1 MPNSLSVSDIAKM
14 IDHSLLRPN
23 LTEEEF
29 VEGVELSAKYQM
41 ATCSVV
47 PFDIAR
53 AAKMLEGSNVPVS
66 TVVAFPHGT
75 IPTESKVFEGRKSI
89 ENGAAELDMV
99 IAISRM
105 MAGDHAYVEDDI
117 RAVVEMAHKL
127 NVTVK
132 VIFEN
137 CYLTKEMIA
146 KACQLSEKAGADF
159 VKTSTGYGTSGATL
173 EDIRLMRASCSPRVK
188 IKAAGGIR
196 TLDEVLAY
204 RAAGTD
210 RIATRGSQ
218 AILKEAEKRVASG
231 SLFETTDP
239 LSGTVP
245 STH

>member
-1 MPNSLSVSDIAKM
+1 MPEKISVNDIAKM

-23 LTEEEF
+23 LTEAEF
-29 VEGVELSAKYQM
+29 NEGVELSAKYKM

-47 PFDIAR
+47 PFDVAR
-53 AAKMLEGSNVPVS
+53 TVKMLEGSGVPVS

-75 IPTESKVFEGRKSI
+75 IPTESKVSEGRKSI

-99 IAISRM
+99 MAISRM
-105 MAGDHAYVEDDI
+105 LAGEHAYVEDDI
-117 RAVVEMAHKL
+117 RALVEMAHAQD
-127 NVTVK
+127 VTVK

-137 CYLTKEMIA
+137 CYLTQEMIV
-146 KACQLSEKAGADF
+146 KACQLSENAGADF

-188 IKAAGGIR
+188 VKAAGGIR

-218 AILKEAEKRVASG
+218 AILEEAQERKAAG
-231 SLFETTDP
+231 TLFEITEP
-239 LSGTVP
+239 F
-245 STH
+245 